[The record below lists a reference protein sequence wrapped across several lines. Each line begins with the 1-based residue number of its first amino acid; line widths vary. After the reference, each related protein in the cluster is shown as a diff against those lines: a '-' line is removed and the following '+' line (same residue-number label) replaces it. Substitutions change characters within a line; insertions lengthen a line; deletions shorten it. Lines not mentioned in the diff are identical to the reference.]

1 MPSKSKAQ
9 KGFMGAELAR
19 LRAGEPT
26 DTGMDEAQLTD
37 FTKGPAKGLPEHAK
51 PKHKKHTPPHSGG
64 RTAKPRGSKPY

>member
-1 MPSKSKAQ
+1 MPSVSSKQ
-9 KGFMGAELAR
+9 KRFMGAELAR

-37 FTKGPAKGLPEHAK
+37 FTQGPAKDLPAHAK

-64 RTAKPRGSKPY
+64 RMAKPRGSKPY